1 MSDFSVTLP
10 ADILRAVA
18 IACSAEETRYYL
30 QGVSVEPDGP
40 TAHLVATDGHRL
52 MVARVEAVIPGEKFI
67 IPADAI
73 ARALKGYKAPV
84 IELARRGGAWQ
95 LGDTLFRPIDGS
107 FPAWNRVMPDLTSKG
122 ELGKLAQF
130 DSSYLES
137 FRKAAAMLG
146 GRASH
151 PHLHHCGASP
161 ALVTF
166 SGRDDIFGL
175 CMPRRGDDA
184 REAPDLRLLVDMMT
198 QKASEGAIRTAER
211 HARLA
216 SASIAAE

>member
-1 MSDFSVTLP
+1 MTDFSVILP

-30 QGVSVEPDGP
+30 QGVSVEPDGA

-52 MVARVEAVIPGEKFI
+52 MVARVEAIIPGEKFI

-73 ARALKGYKAPV
+73 ARALKGHKAPG
-84 IELARRGGAWQ
+84 IELARRGDAWQ
-95 LGDTLFRPIDGS
+95 LGDTLFRPIDGT
-107 FPAWNRVMPDLTSKG
+107 FPAWNRVMPDLTAKG
-122 ELGKLAQF
+122 ELAQF
-130 DSSYLES
+130 DSGYLES
-137 FRKAAAMLG
+137 FRKAAALIG

-184 REAPDLRLLVDMMT
+184 RDATALRFLVDGMT
-198 QKASEGAIRTAER
+198 RKAADAA
-211 HARLA
+211 ARM
-216 SASIAAE
+216 AAE

>member
-1 MSDFSVTLP
+1 MSDFSVILP

-30 QGVSVEPDGP
+30 QGVSVEPDGA

-52 MVARVEAVIPGEKFI
+52 MVARVEAIIPGDKFI

-73 ARALKGYKAPV
+73 ARALKGHKAPG

-107 FPAWNRVMPDLTSKG
+107 FPAWHRVMPDVSGEG

-166 SGRDDIFGL
+166 AGRDDIFGL

-184 REAPDLRLLVDMMT
+184 RDAAALRFLVDGMT
-198 QKASEGAIRTAER
+198 RKAADAA
-211 HARLA
+211 ARV
-216 SASIAAE
+216 AAE